1 MRLFRAEFTIKGPTG
16 AGFDGYD
23 FMSRLTVI
31 KRRSAAAVI
40 LAFLLITAAS
50 APVVYRM
57 GKAHSAALPE
67 DPSQTGTFGPAVAF
81 SGATTTDCGLLGPS
95 SSIHSS
101 NVIVDCLEQGGH
113 GDEIVVAAAER
124 RPRETKTIF
133 DIPIKPRETPLE
145 KAVMAAVAGQGAGPG
160 GGGGNPLHLAMA
172 PDGSPATAGSIFE
185 GATGWP
191 GGGGGGNG
199 IPPRLIPGGAAL
211 QDNGDPPS
219 TTDETPPG
227 GGPRTPL
234 PPINEPEDELPPPF
248 EIPDG
253 TPDPTDPPDLVT
265 PVPGALPLMLTG
277 LLGFLF
283 ARRRGPVS

>member
-1 MRLFRAEFTIKGPTG
+1 MN
-16 AGFDGYD
+16 
-23 FMSRLTVI
+23 RLTVI
-31 KRRSAAAVI
+31 KNRSAAALI

-50 APVVYRM
+50 TPVVYRM

-67 DPSQTGTFGPAVAF
+67 DPSQTGTFGSAVVF

-101 NVIVDCLEQGGH
+101 NVIVDCLEQGG
-113 GDEIVVAAAER
+113 GGTLVAAAER

-133 DIPIKPRETPLE
+133 DIPIRPRETPLE
-145 KAVMAAVAGQGAGPG
+145 NAVITAVAGQGGAPGAGA
-160 GGGGNPLHLAMA
+160 GNPLRLAMA
-172 PDGSPATAGSIFE
+172 PDGAPATAGSIFE

-191 GGGGGGNG
+191 SGGGGGG
-199 IPPRLIPGGAAL
+199 IPPRLIPGGGAP
-211 QDNGDPPS
+211 QGDSNPPS
-219 TTDETPPG
+219 TPPG
-227 GGPRTPL
+227 DGPRTPM
-234 PPINEPEDELPPPF
+234 PPINEPEGELPPPF

-253 TPDPTDPPDLVT
+253 TLDPVDPPDLVT

-283 ARRRGPVS
+283 ARRRGPAS

>member
-1 MRLFRAEFTIKGPTG
+1 MNRLIVIRRHALG
-16 AGFDGYD
+16 A
-23 FMSRLTVI
+23 I
-31 KRRSAAAVI
+31 I

-50 APVVYRM
+50 APVVYRI

-81 SGATTTDCGLLGPS
+81 SGATTTDCGLLGAA
-95 SSIHSS
+95 SSIHSP
-101 NVIVDCLEQGGH
+101 NVIVDCLEQGGR
-113 GDEIVVAAAER
+113 GGGTLVAAAER

-145 KAVMAAVAGQGAGPG
+145 NAVITAVAGQGGGPG
-160 GGGGNPLHLAMA
+160 AGAGNPLRLAMA
-172 PDGSPATAGSIFE
+172 PDGAPATAGSIFE

-191 GGGGGGNG
+191 SGGGGGGGG
-199 IPPRLIPGGAAL
+199 IPPRLIPGGGAL
-211 QDNGDPPS
+211 QGDSNPPS
-219 TTDETPPG
+219 TLDETPAG
-227 GGPRTPL
+227 EGPRNPL
-234 PPINEPEDELPPPF
+234 PPIDEPEDELPPPF

-253 TPDPTDPPDLVT
+253 TPDPVDPPDLVT

-283 ARRRGPVS
+283 ACRRGAAS